1 MKYLYVSL
9 VSSFNKNNIKI
20 IRMKIV
26 YLLSYVHESTQ
37 EETAVLWL
45 ADYQLSWPSLGV
57 AITFHFLT
65 IFHNTTPVYRHNKQ
79 KIVKRFKSET
89 LSWL

>member
-1 MKYLYVSL
+1 MYFLSILNFKCLNVILLMKYLYVSL

-37 EETAVLWL
+37 EETAVL
-45 ADYQLSWPSLGV
+45 
-57 AITFHFLT
+57 
-65 IFHNTTPVYRHNKQ
+65 
-79 KIVKRFKSET
+79 
-89 LSWL
+89 